1 MLRNRGQSMAS
12 LKAGGTEAKQQGT
25 EQLTKL
31 GTLAFQ
37 AIPIF
42 AIWSVPGWWLL
53 VENHLPIGA
62 VTSWGQTKISFVDSL
77 PVPALFLL

>member
-1 MLRNRGQSMAS
+1 MQL
-12 LKAGGTEAKQQGT
+12 GT

-42 AIWSVPGWWLL
+42 AIWSVPGWWWL
-53 VENHLPIGA
+53 VEKQRLYQLPPAG
-62 VTSWGQTKISFVDSL
+62 VRPKKFCGQLACPCT
-77 PVPALFLL
+77 FLL